1 MAGMPG
7 MFVAAVPSGAHVMTV
22 TGSLEPPGP
31 PGSTPHPVTTDA
43 PAVTV
48 HRTRITGFRWNGR
61 GGEERCCLPVMY
73 PHTSGLWV
81 TARWSLSN
89 RT

>member
-7 MFVAAVPSGAHVMTV
+7 MFVALVPSGAHVMTV
-22 TGSLEPPGP
+22 TGSLEPPGS
-31 PGSTPHPVTTDA
+31 PGSTPHPVTTDT
-43 PAVTV
+43 PAATV
-48 HRTRITGFRWNGR
+48 HKARTTGFRRKSR
-61 GGEERCCLPVMY
+61 GKDERCCLPVMY

-81 TARWSLSN
+81 TARWGLFN